1 MKAFEVFMVVVFA
14 ALGVRSLVYWGR
26 RPFDSRD
33 PSDHLLFALF
43 VTGRAGLWFALAGL
57 FLLYALTGTQG
68 RAFVDDVRRYDWFAL
83 VFAILA
89 AAQFLGGYFLGRRS
103 PG

>member
-1 MKAFEVFMVVVFA
+1 MKAFEVSMVVVFA
-14 ALGVRSLVYWGR
+14 ALGVRSLVHWGR

-33 PSDHLLFALF
+33 PGDHLLFALF

-57 FLLYALTGTQG
+57 FSLYALTGTQG

>member
-1 MKAFEVFMVVVFA
+1 MKAFEVAMVVLFA
-14 ALGVRSLVYWGR
+14 ALGVRSLVYWAR
-26 RPFDSRD
+26 RPFEGDD
-33 PSDHLLFALF
+33 PRDHLLFALF

-57 FLLYALTGTQG
+57 FLLYALTGTEG

-89 AAQFLGGYFLGRRS
+89 AAQFVGGWFLGRRS
-103 PG
+103 AD